1 MKTTALIHAPQ
12 SHTKNIKPFVIFSL
26 ILLLCIVWSIYVGA
40 VPITWQDW
48 SAILHTKDQSLMGSA
63 YILWNLRLP
72 RIVLALVVG
81 AALALSGTLTQ
92 GLFRNPL
99 ADPGLLGVTAG
110 AACVAALTIVFL
122 AHLPIT
128 IPPALKYWI
137 LPISA
142 FCGAVITCLVLDF
155 IARWL
160 TARSIIGLLLT
171 GIAIN
176 ALAAAIIG
184 LCTYLATDEQL
195 RNLSFWTLG
204 SLSSANWLID
214 AIILVA
220 LIVICFRVKQLINA
234 MNALALGEAAATH
247 VGVDIKKIRTQVV
260 IMVAI
265 LCGLSVAWCGM
276 IGFVSLIAPHLV
288 RQMMG
293 ADHRRVIPISMLVG
307 AILLLASD
315 TIARTIAIPAEIPVG
330 IFTSILGAPFFMIL
344 LSKFRKM
351 NGV

>member
-1 MKTTALIHAPQ
+1 MKTATMNGSYAKAA
-12 SHTKNIKPFVIFSL
+12 SYRSL
-26 ILLLCIVWSIYVGA
+26 WICMGLLLLCIIVSVYAGA
-40 VPITWQDW
+40 VPVTLTDW
-48 SAILHTKDQSLMGSA
+48 KAIFHISDQPLMGSS
-63 YILWNLRLP
+63 YILWQLRLP
-72 RIVLALVVG
+72 RVVLALLVG

-110 AACVAALTIVFL
+110 AACFAALTIVVIANL
-122 AHLPIT
+122 HIP
-128 IPPALKYWI
+128 IPPALKYWL

-142 FCGAVITCLVLDF
+142 FIGAIVICFMLDF

-184 LCTYLATDEQL
+184 LCTYMANDDQL

-204 SLSSANWLID
+204 SLSSANWIID
-214 AIILVA
+214 AIL
-220 LIVICFRVKQLINA
+220 LIVIVGVLFKVRQLMSA
-234 MNALALGEAAATH
+234 MNALALGESAATH
-247 VGVDIKKIRTQVV
+247 VGIDIQKIRTQVV
-260 IMVAI
+260 IMVAV

-276 IGFVSLIAPHLV
+276 IGFISLIAPHIV
-288 RQMMG
+288 RHIVG
-293 ADHRRVIPISMLVG
+293 ADHRRVIPFSMIVG
-307 AILLLASD
+307 ALLLLVAD
-315 TIARTIAIPAEIPVG
+315 TVARTIAIPAEVPIG
-330 IFTSILGAPFFMIL
+330 IFTSLLGAPFFMML
-344 LSKFRKM
+344 LAKFRQS

>member
-1 MKTTALIHAPQ
+1 MKTAATMTG
-12 SHTKNIKPFVIFSL
+12 SYFKTKTYKPIVVCIV
-26 ILLLCIVWSIYVGA
+26 LLLACIVWSVYVGA
-40 VPITWQDW
+40 VPVSIDDW
-48 SAILHTKDQSLMGSA
+48 KAILHINEQPLMGSA

-72 RIVLALVVG
+72 RIVLALLVG

-110 AACVAALTIVFL
+110 AACFAALTIVFIANL
-122 AHLPIT
+122 HIPV
-128 IPPALKYWI
+128 PPAFKYWT
-137 LPISA
+137 LPVSA
-142 FCGAVITCLVLDF
+142 FIGAIVICLMLDF

-184 LCTYLATDEQL
+184 LCTYIATDEQL

-204 SLSSANWLID
+204 SLSGANWTID
-214 AIILVA
+214 VILLFVIVFIIYK
-220 LIVICFRVKQLINA
+220 VKQLMSA
-234 MNALALGEAAATH
+234 MNALALGESAATH
-247 VGVDIKKIRTQVV
+247 VGIDIQKIRTQVV

-276 IGFVSLIAPHLV
+276 IGFISLIAPHIV
-288 RQMMG
+288 RHIVG
-293 ADHRRVIPISMLVG
+293 SDHRRVIPISMIMG
-307 AILLLASD
+307 ALLLLAAD
-315 TIARTIAIPAEIPVG
+315 TVARTIAIPAEVPVG
-330 IFTSILGAPFFMIL
+330 IFTSLLGAPFFMML
-344 LSKFRKM
+344 LAKFRQS

>member
-1 MKTTALIHAPQ
+1 MKTVTMNG
-12 SHTKNIKPFVIFSL
+12 SYMKTKAYKPFGVCIAL
-26 ILLLCIVWSIYVGA
+26 LLLCIIWSVYVGA
-40 VPITWQDW
+40 VPVTLTDWQ
-48 SAILHTKDQSLMGSA
+48 AIFHLGDQPLMGSS

-72 RIVLALVVG
+72 RIVLALLVG

-110 AACVAALTIVFL
+110 AACFAALTIVFIANL
-122 AHLPIT
+122 H
-128 IPPALKYWI
+128 IPVPPSLKYWI

-142 FCGAVITCLVLDF
+142 FIGAIVICFMLDF

-176 ALAAAIIG
+176 ALAAAVIG
-184 LCTYLATDEQL
+184 LCTYIANDEQL

-204 SLSSANWLID
+204 SLSGANWMID
-214 AIILVA
+214 AILFIVILVV
-220 LIVICFRVKQLINA
+220 LYKVRQLMSA
-234 MNALALGEAAATH
+234 MNALALGESAATH
-247 VGVDIKKIRTQVV
+247 VGIDIQKIRTQVV

-276 IGFVSLIAPHLV
+276 IGFISLIAPHIV
-288 RQMMG
+288 RHIVG
-293 ADHRRVIPISMLVG
+293 SDHRRVIPIAMLMG
-307 AILLLASD
+307 ALLLLAAD
-315 TIARTIAIPAEIPVG
+315 TIARTIAIPAEVPVG
-330 IFTSILGAPFFMIL
+330 IFTSLLGAPFFMML
-344 LSKFRKM
+344 LAKFRQS